1 MPNAKGKGWAAN
13 ARNMRNLSQK
23 WYNHTAA
30 VQQFV
35 AAAPV

>member
-1 MPNAKGKGWAAN
+1 MPNAKGKGWTGN
-13 ARNMRNLSQK
+13 PGNMSKLSQK
-23 WYNHTAA
+23 WYKGTVA